1 MNATQFALD
10 LDGEEHCC
18 CRHMTQAD
26 VDEAERERGDGHEN
40 STGLASPA
48 PSSVSPAPVMP
59 SPVPTSVPGA
69 EAYVGEK
76 RSTSNRTAG
85 LMNSDA
91 ESSSSHNSGGASALA
106 IAVACFFVGAVVG
119 GVPALMYYRSFRY
132 ETLRT
137 GGPSFEMT

>member
-1 MNATQFALD
+1 MNVTQFALD

-18 CRHMTQAD
+18 CRNMTQAE
-26 VDEAERERGDGHEN
+26 VEGAERGEDDDQDN
-40 STGLASPA
+40 STSLASPV
-48 PSSVSPAPVMP
+48 PSSASFAPAML
-59 SPVPTSVPGA
+59 SPVPTSVPGG

-76 RSTSNRTAG
+76 SSTSNRTAG
-85 LMNSDA
+85 LMNSDT
-91 ESSSSHNSGGASALA
+91 ESSSSRNSGGASALA

-137 GGPSFEMT
+137 GGSSFEMT